1 MDKQENVWVTEN
13 KKNQLEMVLIML
25 LWSTN
30 IQLKGK
36 IMKPLLNKR
45 APAVNI
51 SEAQGQV

>member
-36 IMKPLLNKR
+36 IMKPLLNRR